1 MFQEWI
7 DWYTMSRSSV
17 ATKFNV
23 EDFHFRLV
31 KRGAV
36 AECVKV
42 LLVREN
48 IQKPKSFRDM

>member
-1 MFQEWI
+1 MLLEWI
-7 DWYTMSRSSV
+7 DWNTMSRSSV

-23 EDFHFRLV
+23 DFMLV
-31 KRGAV
+31 KGEAV
-36 AECVKV
+36 AEWSKV

>member
-36 AECVKV
+36 AEWSKV